1 MSRQERSITKHIR
14 EHARRLEQ
22 KQITK
27 QKEETRQLPRTHI
40 DAERWDEEADET
52 PKRHFKP
59 APLIVEKEAEL
70 AEGQVVGLGP
80 GVCKVLSKSADQ
92 DRIVVCRAEL
102 EVVVGDRVGF
112 TPQHQVRRIQPRST
126 TLSRPDPGNP
136 NIERI
141 IAANVEVVAIVV
153 SVRAPALRPGLI
165 DRYLIAIEKGGAS
178 PLLCVNKSD
187 LIESASDLAPLE
199 PYRGLGFPVFQC
211 SVQTGDGIPAVRA
224 ALAGKFCVL
233 VGHSGVGKS
242 SLLNALAP
250 GVNAA
255 TGKVNE
261 AHLKGRHTTT
271 SSRLYRL
278 ANGARIIDTPGIREF
293 GLWDMQPGELR
304 AYFHEFDEFAA
315 QCTYSDCSH
324 THEPICGVRAAV
336 EAGSIAAARYRNY
349 RGMLDSFTQD
359 D

>member
-27 QKEETRQLPRTHI
+27 QKEATRPLPREHI
-40 DAERWDEEADET
+40 DAERWDEEEDEA
-52 PKRHFKP
+52 PKRGFKP
-59 APLIVEKEAEL
+59 APASVEKEVDL
-70 AEGQVVGLGP
+70 AEGQVIGLGP
-80 GVCKVLSKSADQ
+80 GVCKVLSASPDQ
-92 DRIVVCRAEL
+92 DRIIVCRAEL

-112 TPQHQVRRIQPRST
+112 TPQHQVRRILPRST

-141 IAANVEVVAIVV
+141 IAANVEVVVIVV
-153 SVRAPALRPGLI
+153 SVSAPALRPGLI

-178 PLLCVNKSD
+178 PVLCVNKSD
-187 LIESASDLAPLE
+187 LVQSAADLAPLE
-199 PYRGLGFPVFQC
+199 PYRALGFPLFQC
-211 SVQTGDGIPAVRA
+211 SVQTGDGVADVRD
-224 ALAGKFCVL
+224 ALGGKFCVL

-250 GVNAA
+250 GVNAV
-255 TGKVNE
+255 TGKINE

-293 GLWDMQPGELR
+293 GLWDLQPGELR
-304 AYFHEFDEFAA
+304 AYFHEFDEFARG
-315 QCTYSDCSH
+315 CTYSDCSH
-324 THEPICGVRAAV
+324 THEPGCAVRGAV
-336 EAGSIAAARYRNY
+336 EAGLIAEARYSTYRNL
-349 RGMLDSFTQD
+349 LDSFGEE
-359 D
+359 